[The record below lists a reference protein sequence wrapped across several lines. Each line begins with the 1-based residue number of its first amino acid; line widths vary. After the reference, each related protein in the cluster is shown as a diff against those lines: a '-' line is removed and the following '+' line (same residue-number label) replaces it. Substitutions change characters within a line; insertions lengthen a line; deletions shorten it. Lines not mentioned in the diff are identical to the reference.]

1 MATGR
6 ITKTTVERLAEG
18 WLWDDAVSGFGVR
31 RQKDGA
37 FYYVRYRIG
46 GGQRIKSLGRH
57 GHLTADVARR
67 EAMARL
73 GKAAVGVDPFPAT
86 PTEIGFG
93 NEVERYLTHKRG
105 ELKPTAFV
113 AINYH
118 LSTLAKP
125 LHGLELSKIDRRTIA
140 QLLNAIQASTGPA
153 TRNRFR
159 SSLLTMFTWLIKEGL
174 TEVNPVSG
182 TGKAIENASR
192 DRVLSEAELR
202 TIWQAVGEDHFGLIV
217 RLLMLTGQRRD
228 EIAELRWSEV
238 DFDKALI
245 VLPPARVKNNTKHEL
260 PLSPQALAILR
271 KLNGAAA
278 TFVHNPKL
286 NPNPKLNGNGNGN
299 DARVFDKLGWT
310 ARKGRLDTAV
320 GLPHWTL
327 HDIRRSVA
335 TGLAELGVLPH
346 VIECCLNHIAGFRG
360 GVAGI
365 YNRNRYLPE
374 MKQAL
379 ELWAN
384 KVDEITEDRQR
395 SV

>member
-18 WLWDDAVSGFGVR
+18 WLWDEAVSGFGVR

-57 GHLTADVARR
+57 GHLTADTARR

-86 PTEIGFG
+86 PTAIGFG
-93 NEVERYLTHKRG
+93 NEVERFLTYKQG

-113 AINYH
+113 AAKYH

-140 QLLNAIQASTGPA
+140 QLLNSIQASTGPA

-159 SSLLTMFTWLIKEGL
+159 ASLMTMFTWLIKEGL
-174 TEVNPVSG
+174 MEVNPVSG

-192 DRVLSEAELR
+192 DRVLSEAELKAV
-202 TIWQAVGEDHFGLIV
+202 WNAVGEDHYGLVV
-217 RLLMLTGQRRD
+217 RLLILTGQRRD

-260 PLSPQALAILR
+260 PISPQVLAILR
-271 KLNGAAA
+271 KLNG
-278 TFVHNPKL
+278 VNPTL
-286 NPNPKLNGNGNGN
+286 GNGGGGN
-299 DARVFDKLGWT
+299 DERVFKNLGWT
-310 ARKGRLDTAV
+310 ARKGKLDAAV
-320 GLPHWTL
+320 SIPHWTL
-327 HDIRRSVA
+327 HDLRRTCA
-335 TGLAELGVLPH
+335 TGLAQLGVFPH
-346 VIECCLNHIAGFRG
+346 VIECVMNHLSGFRA

-365 YNRNRYLPE
+365 YQRHRYLDE
-374 MKQAL
+374 MREAL
-379 ELWAN
+379 ERWAN
-384 KVDEITEDRQR
+384 KVDEITA
-395 SV
+395 S